1 MLGGGENDEVK
12 REGMGRRAKRLNQ
25 KGIGKRTKTR
35 SNLDEPIQSKLH
47 S

>member
-25 KGIGKRTKTR
+25 KGIGKRTK